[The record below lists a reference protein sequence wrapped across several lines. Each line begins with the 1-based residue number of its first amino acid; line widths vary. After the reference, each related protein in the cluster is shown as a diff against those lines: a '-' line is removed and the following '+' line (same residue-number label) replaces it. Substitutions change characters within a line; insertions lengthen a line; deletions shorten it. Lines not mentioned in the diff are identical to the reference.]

1 MKRYILSALVLVIC
15 LLPSVYGQ
23 MDGSKVGGNRNAF
36 SMARIKWGGGESW
49 FYNPSWA
56 HDYPVAEHNL
66 MTQVRKVT
74 SISITEDVEIVELDD
89 PALFNHPFAY
99 MCEVQ
104 DCTLSEEEAKGMR
117 EYLLRGGFIM
127 VDDSWSSY
135 GLAHF
140 AGELKKAFPDRSLER
155 VTTDHPIFNAF
166 YEIEHIPIIRGRRW
180 GGTEPICYG
189 LTDDSGR
196 LMMLINWENDIGDGW
211 EWAVQDRY
219 TGLLAY
225 KLGINYVL
233 YAMSH

>member
-1 MKRYILSALVLVIC
+1 MKRMICSAILLVLCII
-15 LLPSVYGQ
+15 PTVYAQ
-23 MDGSKVGGNRNAF
+23 MDGNMAAGKKNAF
-36 SMARIKWGGGESW
+36 SMARIKWGGGGGW
-49 FYNPSWA
+49 FYNPSWS
-56 HDYPVAEHNL
+56 HDYPVAEQNL
-66 MTQVRKVT
+66 MTQIRKVT
-74 SISITEDVEIVELDD
+74 SINITEEVEVVELDE
-89 PALFNHPFAY
+89 PELFNHPFAY

-104 DCTLSEEEAKGMR
+104 DCTLSEDEATGLR

-135 GLAHF
+135 GLSHF
-140 AGELKKAFPDRSLER
+140 ADELKKAFPNRSLER

-166 YEIEHIPIIRGRRW
+166 YDIEQIPIIRGRRR
-180 GGTEPICYG
+180 GRAEPICYG
-189 LTDDSGR
+189 LSDDSGR